1 MTDDLL
7 WLAFVTG
14 SYIRE
19 TGRLD
24 ISKTRP
30 VPREDAKSL
39 FDHIMRAFER
49 VFVRTSARGLP
60 YIGAGDWNDGLSAVG
75 LEERGESVW
84 LAISWL
90 GCWPTGR
97 SSANAQGGARSR

>member
-24 ISKTRP
+24 ILQDQAP
-30 VPREDAKSL
+30 FLDEDAKSL
-39 FDHIMRAFER
+39 FDHIMRR
-49 VFVRTSARGLP
+49 SRGLRADQRTRAP

-84 LAISWL
+84 LAHFLAGLLADWTVV
-90 GCWPTGR
+90 CERT
-97 SSANAQGGARSR
+97 GGARSR